1 MTRQPKDLR
10 KNNIMTADAQ
20 KNGSAKAAKLD
31 FTTFHNVING
41 KLVSTAKTTH
51 NINPSTLEANP
62 EVPVSTLNDVNE
74 AVAHARTAAKKWATV
89 PVAERQQA
97 VRNFAAALGEN
108 ADDFAH
114 MLTKEQ
120 GKPVSLSSSRHAI
133 LRLAWQTSTDIADTF
148 RPHLLALGG
157 TKRSHKSCRLA

>member
-1 MTRQPKDLR
+1 MISQPKNIH
-10 KNNIMTADAQ
+10 KNTIMTTDTQ
-20 KNGSAKAAKLD
+20 KNGSASAAKLD

-51 NINPSTLEANP
+51 NVNPSTLEANP
-62 EVPVSTLNDVNE
+62 EVPVSTLDDVNE
-74 AVAHARTAAKKWATV
+74 AVAHARIATKKWATV
-89 PVAERQQA
+89 PLAERQQA
-97 VRNFAAALGEN
+97 ICNFAAALSEN

-120 GKPVSLSSSRHAI
+120 GKPVSLSSSRHAT
-133 LRLAWQTSTDIADTF
+133 LRLAWRTCTAIADTF